1 MVWEN
6 SNQNGGFSEAKP
18 WLPVSSTHLKDNVAA
33 QTDKPDAML
42 HHYKAAIALRHAFP
56 ALAIGSHHDLGNTGE
71 ILHFTRKHGDETIFC
86 AFNLSDA
93 PATITLPAGT
103 WTQIGSELRSAD
115 IPGTKVTL
123 APWQPCLAQR
133 IS

>member
-18 WLPVSSTHLKDNVAA
+18 WLPGSSSHLKDNVAA
-33 QTDKPDAML
+33 QTDKSDAML

-71 ILHFTRKHGDETIFC
+71 VLHFTRKQHFRVEVGRHGWQREAGGGHWAEIHCVARPRGKDRT
-86 AFNLSDA
+86 AVKKRHALW
-93 PATITLPAGT
+93 ATRMSGT
-103 WTQIGSELRSAD
+103 VVESE
-115 IPGTKVTL
+115 
-123 APWQPCLAQR
+123 
-133 IS
+133 